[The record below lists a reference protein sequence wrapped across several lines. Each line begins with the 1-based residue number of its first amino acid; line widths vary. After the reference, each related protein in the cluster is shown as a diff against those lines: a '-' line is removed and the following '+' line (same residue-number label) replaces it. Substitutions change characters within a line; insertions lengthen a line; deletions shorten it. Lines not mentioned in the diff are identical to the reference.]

1 MRLDMNNSS
10 CVEKLKKAVVQT
22 FGCSLDSP
30 MDYDS
35 LASAIQEKTGTPISS
50 TTLKR
55 VFGYVNADS
64 KPSKATL
71 GILARYCGYAGWE
84 DWCGQQEK
92 EGEKNKGRGKGR
104 IYIISAS
111 LLSIIAAIAAIW
123 SISYDSTDRK
133 VPEGPKF
140 TKSDSF
146 EFRYEELMKYCVSQA
161 AEMCDSVRAHKDN
174 MDKDEY
180 FAFANE
186 QYSKILDRMRVL
198 STKYASEAFEDNDSL
213 RLAYGAMI
221 FNACRETCLPLYM
234 EAYRE
239 YYNTVMDA
247 Y

>member
-1 MRLDMNNSS
+1 MNNSS

-55 VFGYVNADS
+55 VFGYVKADS

-92 EGEKNKGRGKGR
+92 EGKKNKGRGKGR

-133 VPEGPKF
+133 EPEGPKF

-146 EFRYEELMKYCVSQA
+146 EFRYEELLKHCVSQA
-161 AEMCDSVRAHKDN
+161 AEMCDSVRAVKSTMN
-174 MDKDEY
+174 KDEY
-180 FAFANE
+180 FTYANQ
-186 QYSKILDRMRVL
+186 QYSKILERMRVL
-198 STKYASEAFEDNDSL
+198 STQYASEAFEDNDSL
-213 RLAYGAMI
+213 RLAYGALI

-239 YYNTVMDA
+239 YCNY
-247 Y
+247 

>member
-1 MRLDMNNSS
+1 
-10 CVEKLKKAVVQT
+10 
-22 FGCSLDSP
+22 

-55 VFGYVNADS
+55 VFGYVKADS

-92 EGEKNKGRGKGR
+92 EGKKNKGRGKGR

-133 VPEGPKF
+133 EPEGPKF

-146 EFRYEELMKYCVSQA
+146 ESRYEELMKYCISQA

-186 QYSKILDRMRVL
+186 QYSKILERMRVL
-198 STKYASEAFEDNDSL
+198 STQYASEAF
-213 RLAYGAMI
+213 
-221 FNACRETCLPLYM
+221 
-234 EAYRE
+234 
-239 YYNTVMDA
+239 
-247 Y
+247 

>member
-1 MRLDMNNSS
+1 M
-10 CVEKLKKAVVQT
+10 
-22 FGCSLDSP
+22 
-30 MDYDS
+30 
-35 LASAIQEKTGTPISS
+35 
-50 TTLKR
+50 
-55 VFGYVNADS
+55 
-64 KPSKATL
+64 
-71 GILARYCGYAGWE
+71 
-84 DWCGQQEK
+84 
-92 EGEKNKGRGKGR
+92 
-104 IYIISAS
+104 
-111 LLSIIAAIAAIW
+111 LSIIAAIAAIW